1 MRIAAMKPFVLCC
14 LLYFSHTVFAEEA
27 ALGRLFFTPV
37 QRAQRETRLASPSVV
52 SQVNGIVQ
60 RDGGVRTIWIN
71 GVAQRDKV
79 GGLPVSAAKP
89 PIAHQAIPATRP
101 IVIQK
106 HEK

>member
-1 MRIAAMKPFVLCC
+1 MKPIVLCC
-14 LLYFSHTVFAEEA
+14 LLCMTHTVFAEEA
-27 ALGRLFFTPV
+27 TLGRLFFTPA
-37 QRAQRETRLASPSVV
+37 QRAQRDARHISPPVV

-60 RDGGVRTIWIN
+60 RDGGVRTVWIN

-89 PIAHQAIPATRP
+89 PIAHQAPPATRP

-106 HEK
+106 HER

>member
-1 MRIAAMKPFVLCC
+1 MKPFVLYC
-14 LLYFSHTVFAEEA
+14 LLCFSHTVFAEEL
-27 ALGRLFFTPV
+27 ALGRLFFTPT
-37 QRAQRETRLASPSVV
+37 QRAQRDTRHTSVPVV

-89 PIAHQAIPATRP
+89 SIAHQAPPASRP

>member
-1 MRIAAMKPFVLCC
+1 MKPFVLCC
-14 LLYFSHTVFAEEA
+14 LLCFSHMVFAEEL
-27 ALGRLFFTPV
+27 ALGRLFFTPT
-37 QRAQRETRLASPSVV
+37 QRAQRDTRHTSAPVV

-89 PIAHQAIPATRP
+89 PIAHQAPPASRP